1 MRLNKSK
8 IIIASLRILSW
19 IPLPLIHGLGHIIGL
34 FVYWIPNSLK
44 KVAAINLQLC
54 FPQMTA
60 AERQKVLRQSL
71 IESIKTGLEM
81 GAMWFWPVE
90 RLNRLDQG
98 ITGLEV
104 WQEAYQKGNG
114 VIALTPHIGQW
125 EFLSLFSQKYA
136 PMVSLYRPPKL
147 RDLDEFLVNA
157 RKRTGNRTV
166 PTTASGVRA
175 LYGSLKRGHMA
186 GILPDQDPG
195 KTGIFAPFFGIQA
208 NTMNLITKLA
218 ERTKAPVI
226 IAYAERLS
234 WGRGYITHIH
244 PVDYKSITDSDPVLA
259 ASALNKAIETCVR
272 EKPTQYQWIYKRFK
286 KRPQGEVPFY

>member
-81 GAMWFWPVE
+81 GAMWFWSIE
-90 RLNRLDQG
+90 RLNSLDKG
-98 ITGLEV
+98 IKGLEI

-125 EFLSLFSQKYA
+125 EFLGLFSQKYA
-136 PMVSLYRPPKL
+136 PMTSLYRPPKL
-147 RDLDEFLVNA
+147 TDLNEFLINA
-157 RKRTGNRTV
+157 RKRTGNTVV
-166 PTTASGVRA
+166 PTTPSGVRA
-175 LYGSLKRGHMA
+175 LYGSLKKGHMA

-218 ERTKAPVI
+218 ERTHAPVI
-226 IAYAERLS
+226 IAYAERLP

-244 PVDYKSITDSDPVLA
+244 SVDHTNITNPDPVLA
-259 ASALNKAIETCVR
+259 ASALNKAIENCVR

-286 KRPQGEVPFY
+286 KRPQGEASFY